1 MDRQKNVAAYVQ
13 ETGRAGRDGTQSHA
27 YILYHGILL
36 NHVEGDIKCV
46 LKTDDCRRKIQFQHF
61 DKLHLCCDNCATTC
75 ERGETHCAKYAA
87 FPMKQNPQS
96 VEK

>member
-1 MDRQKNVAAYVQ
+1 MQCSN
-13 ETGRAGRDGTQSHA
+13 
-27 YILYHGILL
+27 ILYHRILL

-46 LKTDDCRRKIQFQHF
+46 LKTDDCRRKILFQHF